1 MPFINPRILSV
12 SELTA
17 SIRGLLETEFPFVA
31 VTGEISNL
39 RKPYSG
45 HLYFTLKDENAQI
58 KAVLFKNQ
66 QRYLESLP
74 ADGLHALCRG
84 RMSLYEPRGEYQIIV
99 DSIEA
104 IGKGSLQE
112 AFEATKKRLLQE
124 GLFEQA
130 KKKALPF
137 LPENIALITS
147 PQGAAVHDFLHVA
160 ARRFPSIPITIY
172 PVTVQGDGAG
182 QEIIQALASII
193 AENSADVIALC
204 RGGGS
209 LEDLWAFNN
218 EHLARAI
225 AACRIPVV
233 TGIGHETDFTIADF
247 VADLRAP
254 TPTAAAERI
263 IPDRKHLLASL
274 KATQERMAQSVN
286 SNLAAM
292 DKTIGLYRRIL
303 RNPEQLLDHTLLQ
316 VDHLQSRLLT
326 TFVNRLQKKTN
337 RFNQLTAFLFPHHPE
352 KKLTV
357 YLETTEKCRNHAVA
371 AIARQ
376 LKGKEDHLIRSA
388 RLLSACGPDNILARG
403 YAIVSTEENHAAPG
417 RIISDSK
424 QVRPEDK
431 LLVRVHRGRI
441 HCRVTTT
448 ETK

>member
-17 SIRGLLETEFPFVA
+17 SIRALLETEFPFVA

-45 HLYFTLKDENAQI
+45 HLYFTLKDDNAQL

-66 QRYLESLP
+66 LRYQERP
-74 ADGLHALCRG
+74 PVDGLHVLCRG
-84 RMSLYEPRGEYQIIV
+84 RISLYEPRGEYQIIV
-99 DSIEA
+99 DSIEE

-112 AFEATKKRLLQE
+112 AFEATKKKLMQE

-130 KKKALPF
+130 KKITLPF
-137 LPENIALITS
+137 LPEKIALITS

-172 PVTVQGDGAG
+172 PVTVQGDAAA
-182 QEIIQALASII
+182 QEIIQALASIT

-218 EHLARAI
+218 EHLVRAI
-225 AACRIPVV
+225 AASRIPVV

-263 IPDRKHLLASL
+263 IPERKHLLAAL
-274 KATQERMAQSVN
+274 KTTQERMAQAVN
-286 SNLAAM
+286 NNLAAM
-292 DKTIGLYRRIL
+292 DKTVGLYRRIL
-303 RNPEQLLDHTLLQ
+303 RNPEQLLDHTLLR
-316 VDHLQSRLLT
+316 VDHFQSRLLT
-326 TFVNRLQKKTN
+326 TFANRMQEKTN
-337 RFNQLTAFLFPHHPE
+337 RLNQLTAFLFPHRPE
-352 KKLTV
+352 KKLTG
-357 YLETTEKCRNHAVA
+357 YLATTEEYRKRSIA
-371 AIARQ
+371 AISRQ
-376 LKGKEDHLIRSA
+376 IKVREDHLTHSA

-403 YAIVSTEENHAAPG
+403 YAIVSTEEACAATG
-417 RIISDSK
+417 WIISDSS
-424 QVRPEDK
+424 QVRPDDK
-431 LLVRVHRGRI
+431 LLVQVHRGRI
-441 HCRVTTT
+441 HCRVTAT
-448 ETK
+448 EAK